1 MIKMIMKDKKQLVK
15 SLVEQESRRLHRNT
29 SKIEDENRSRLNTNS
44 SENSGRTVKTR
55 KAINF
60 EITSQLFRKLEELIS
75 DVNFYVLD

>member
-60 EITSQLFRKLEELIS
+60 EITFQLFRKLEELIS